1 MELENKFILI
11 ANNEHELLHSFE
23 QQLAHYQKNFSII
36 AVADGDK
43 AIKKLA
49 HDDIS
54 LVVTDLNIPN
64 TDGFGLLSHIVE
76 FYPDIPVIVM
86 TESSNA
92 EMESLILET
101 GAAGCIKKP
110 FAAKE
115 LAELVSNW
123 LQRETD
129 GGILRNVSSGMFL
142 QFIEMEQ
149 KTCTIRLI
157 DKVSGKRGILFFQN
171 GELLD
176 ARVNGFTKGE
186 EAAYHIFSWNEVTLY
201 IQNSCRCYEKKI
213 AGDLQTILLEAMRL
227 KDETVVIVPM
237 TVVDAGDSESNTD
250 DGYSKRRY
258 HRIITK
264 LSDFIYVEFLMKIPT
279 GNSNHYR
286 LNVID
291 YSNHGIGI
299 LVSEKDFDLLS
310 FLKKG
315 DAIKNVTFS
324 ASWALNTVDDVIVK
338 HISKIENGPHAGSY
352 VVGVETR
359 ELIIDTQPSKK
370 EINN

>member
-1 MELENKFILI
+1 MESENKFVLI
-11 ANNEHELLHSFE
+11 ANNEHELLYSFE
-23 QQLAHYQKNFSII
+23 QQLADHQKGFTII
-36 AVADGDK
+36 AVEDGDK

-76 FYPDIPVIVM
+76 FYPDISVIVM

-92 EMESLILET
+92 EMESLILEA
-101 GAAGCIKKP
+101 GAVGCINKP
-110 FAAKE
+110 FEAS
-115 LAELVSNW
+115 ELVGLASNW
-123 LQRETD
+123 LQREAD
-129 GGILRNVSSGMFL
+129 GGTLRNVSSGMFL

-157 DKVSGKRGILFFQN
+157 DKASGKRGVLFFRN

-176 ARVNGFTKGE
+176 ARVNGLAKGE
-186 EAAYHIFSWNEVTLY
+186 EAAYHIFSWDEVTLY

-213 AGDLQTILLEAMRL
+213 AGDLHTILLEAMRL
-227 KDETVVIVPM
+227 KDEAVVIVPT
-237 TVVDAGDSESNTD
+237 TVVDAGVSESNAA
-250 DGYSKRRY
+250 GGRSKRRDY
-258 HRIITK
+258 RVITK
-264 LSDFIYVEFLMKIPT
+264 LSDFVYVEFLMEIAT
-279 GNSNHYR
+279 GSSKHYR
-286 LNVID
+286 LNVIN
-291 YSNHGIGI
+291 YSSHGIGI
-299 LVSEKDFDLLS
+299 IVSEKDFDLLR

-324 ASWALNTVDDVIVK
+324 ASWSLNTVDVIVK
-338 HISKIENGPHAGSY
+338 HISKMENGPHAGVY

-359 ELIIDTQPSKK
+359 ELITNAQPSQKK
-370 EINN
+370 